1 MPLAKSHI
9 FVARG
14 FEKASSPAVSSR
26 TSDATCCNG
35 CLTHLYT
42 VHVCVPCL
50 LILRVRTNEPIW
62 PIYQPVHIY
71 IYNHSFVCRCLL
83 FGIVYVCMHNDVY
96 IYIHIWNYDDDHIC
110 RHTLCGHTLCE
121 HALLTVRCAILRLTL
136 IPVSQSRTWGALS
149 MKIYMWNH
157 SMCYYG
163 INMDKPYP
171 NIIGIADISTSGFFL
186 EWFLPVRW
194 RPTAAG

>member
-1 MPLAKSHI
+1 M
-9 FVARG
+9 FVYR
-14 FEKASSPAVSSR
+14 
-26 TSDATCCNG
+26 
-35 CLTHLYT
+35 
-42 VHVCVPCL
+42 VCWYCVCAQMNL
-50 LILRVRTNEPIW
+50 FDLFINLC
-62 PIYQPVHIY
+62 IY
-71 IYNHSFVCRCLL
+71 IYTIIHLYVVVCCLAL
-83 FGIVYVCMHNDVY
+83 CMYVCIMMY

>member
-1 MPLAKSHI
+1 MFNT
-9 FVARG
+9 FVY
-14 FEKASSPAVSSR
+14 S
-26 TSDATCCNG
+26 TCLCTVFVDIA
-35 CLTHLYT
+35 CAHKWTYLTYLSTCAYIYTIIHLY
-42 VHVCVPCL
+42 VVVCCL
-50 LILRVRTNEPIW
+50 AL
-62 PIYQPVHIY
+62 
-71 IYNHSFVCRCLL
+71 CM
-83 FGIVYVCMHNDVY
+83 YVCIMMYIY

>member
-1 MPLAKSHI
+1 M
-9 FVARG
+9 FVYR
-14 FEKASSPAVSSR
+14 
-26 TSDATCCNG
+26 
-35 CLTHLYT
+35 
-42 VHVCVPCL
+42 VCWYCVCAQMNL
-50 LILRVRTNEPIW
+50 FDLFINLC
-62 PIYQPVHIY
+62 IY

-96 IYIHIWNYDDDHIC
+96 IYIHTYMELWWWSYMPPHSLRAYSMWACSVNC
-110 RHTLCGHTLCE
+110 ALCHSQINFDPSFSVTDMGGTQHENLYVKPFYV
-121 HALLTVRCAILRLTL
+121 LL
-136 IPVSQSRTWGALS
+136 W
-149 MKIYMWNH
+149 
-157 SMCYYG
+157 